1 MNPYGRVVSTSK
13 ISGMRT
19 ITRESAVTVN
29 IERYVGDA
37 EQGPLRQRGISWQ
50 RNHIVFMSRS
60 ARAAKSMEEDYPI
73 TEGFCGDGDMDRKA
87 RAN

>member
-1 MNPYGRVVSTSK
+1 MNPYGPSVSTSE
-13 ISGMRT
+13 IFGMRT
-19 ITRESAVTVN
+19 ITGESAVTVN

-60 ARAAKSMEEDYPI
+60 ARAAKSMEEDYPK
-73 TEGFCGDGDMDRKA
+73 TEGFCGDDDMDGKA
-87 RAN
+87 TAA